1 MINCGPIKF
10 QDPCGEYN
18 SSKYFRVKNI
28 CVKNNP
34 QFEIADPYSF
44 SPRYVGGGF
53 EVCEVTIEC
62 ENPIVLDSLLKYLQ
76 TYNGD
81 SDYSKTID
89 SIKHDCEEK
98 INSLTEKYNAL
109 LAEVM
114 KSKLTPK
121 YKLKHRIKYIKL

>member
-1 MINCGPIKF
+1 MINRGPIMF
-10 QDPCGEYN
+10 QYPCREYN
-18 SSKYFRVKNI
+18 LSKYFRVKNI
-28 CVKNNP
+28 CVTNSP
-34 QFEIADPYSF
+34 QFEIADPYSL

-53 EVCEVTIEC
+53 GVCEATIEC
-62 ENPIVLDSLLKYLQ
+62 ENTIVLDSLLKYLQ

-98 INSLTEKYNAL
+98 INIIQEKYEAL

-114 KSKLTPK
+114 KSKLTHK
-121 YKLKHRIKYIKL
+121 YKLKHRLKYIKL